1 MDTRLTEASTEKI
14 CELLLE
20 NGFDNS
26 VSSVF
31 RDNKVDGAV
40 FVDLDKDDMKE
51 LGISALGDRKKLQ
64 QLIYKLKRSEG
75 GADCSL
81 AGSTPSRLVSLCPV
95 VDVPSPGPSSSDS
108 CVFQGQNN
116 SPCSEEIDS
125 GMEQLETSLQSR
137 THVLCLAINIANAR
151 E

>member
-31 RDNKVDGAV
+31 CDNKVDGAV

-81 AGSTPSRLVSLCPV
+81 AGSTL
-95 VDVPSPGPSSSDS
+95 
-108 CVFQGQNN
+108 
-116 SPCSEEIDS
+116 
-125 GMEQLETSLQSR
+125 
-137 THVLCLAINIANAR
+137 HA
-151 E
+151 